1 MDPKAAVEAVF
12 RQESG
17 RIIATL
23 IRISGSFDRAEEA
36 MQEAFAAA
44 MTVWPASGIPQN
56 PAAWITAAAHRKLI
70 DQGRRERTRREKQE
84 AVRYETP
91 SISMPDDN
99 IEFDEAAM
107 HFPDDRLR
115 LIFTCC
121 HPALNAEGQVAL
133 TLRTLGGLTTTEI
146 AKAFLLPEPTL
157 AQRLVRAKRKIQ
169 DARIPYEVPA
179 AAHLPER
186 LASVRA
192 VIYLIFNA
200 GYTAASGDQLVRLD
214 LCAEGIRLARVL
226 NELLPDQSENIGL
239 LALMLLHDSRRHA
252 RVLNDQLVT
261 LDEQDRSLWDRAE
274 ITEGLALIE
283 KAAPL
288 GPAGPYLLQAAIAS
302 VHARAKSPQD
312 TDWSQAARL
321 YAALFEINPSPVIAL
336 NQAVAV
342 AMSVGLDEG
351 LRRIDALGESGKLD
365 EYYLYHAARAD
376 ILRRMGRPD
385 EALSAYEAAR
395 ALTTNAIEQSYL
407 DRRIAEVKS

>member
-1 MDPKAAVEAVF
+1 
-12 RQESG
+12 
-17 RIIATL
+17 
-23 IRISGSFDRAEEA
+23 
-36 MQEAFAAA
+36 
-44 MTVWPASGIPQN
+44 
-56 PAAWITAAAHRKLI
+56 
-70 DQGRRERTRREKQE
+70 
-84 AVRYETP
+84 
-91 SISMPDDN
+91 
-99 IEFDEAAM
+99 
-107 HFPDDRLR
+107 
-115 LIFTCC
+115 
-121 HPALNAEGQVAL
+121 
-133 TLRTLGGLTTTEI
+133 
-146 AKAFLLPEPTL
+146 
-157 AQRLVRAKRKIQ
+157 
-169 DARIPYEVPA
+169 
-179 AAHLPER
+179 
-186 LASVRA
+186 